1 MLIIFG
7 SVIKLAL
14 TLFSYQKY
22 SCLIFIACKILESRC
37 GMVQLS
43 DCQYKRLCLLFG
55 SSVSGID
62 SLAIVGPTVTGGN
75 AS

>member
-1 MLIIFG
+1 MTLSFLIK
-7 SVIKLAL
+7 V
-14 TLFSYQKY
+14 Y
-22 SCLIFIACKILESRC
+22 CVIFIACKILESRC